1 MSAHS
6 LTLLNLTL
14 HRVKLQLASA
24 QVSNQLWFL
33 VCPLKLPK
41 LGVPFRRTQFSFI
54 GLNQFLTHKQIK
66 FHFSLPD
73 HILMFQTTKYF
84 HLRKS
89 IVTSNL
95 YLICLSCLSVLLC
108 LPTSGSSFT
117 KKTKN
122 HTKNIFLHIDSSVFS
137 LLSHR
142 KLPSL
147 YRHSEC

>member
-24 QVSNQLWFL
+24 QVSHQLWFL
-33 VCPLKLPK
+33 FCPLKLPR
-41 LGVPFRRTQFSFI
+41 LGVAFRGTQFYFI
-54 GLNQFLTHKQIK
+54 GLHQFLTHRQIK

-108 LPTSGSSFT
+108 LATSGSSFT
-117 KKTKN
+117 KKTKH

>member
-6 LTLLNLTL
+6 LTLLNLTT

-24 QVSNQLWFL
+24 QVSNHLWFL
-33 VCPLKLPK
+33 VCTLKLPR
-41 LGVPFRRTQFSFI
+41 LGVAFKRTQFYFI

-108 LPTSGSSFT
+108 LATSGSSFT

-122 HTKNIFLHIDSSVFS
+122 HIKNVFLHIDSSVFS